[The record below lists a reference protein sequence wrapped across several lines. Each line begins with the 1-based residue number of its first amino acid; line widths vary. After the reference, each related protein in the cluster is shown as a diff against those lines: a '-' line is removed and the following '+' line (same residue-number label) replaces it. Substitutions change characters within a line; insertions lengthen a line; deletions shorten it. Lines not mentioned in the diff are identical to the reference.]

1 MPDLTKKCFKNDICK
16 ECISRNIKKYGKFE
30 ITCDGI
36 ETEKDVNL
44 AIKEGLTE
52 EEARWLFDPAY
63 FFEKVYGHKP
73 RWYQHRILYCT
84 ARQLAGRQC
93 RQTGKTLLFMYKILH
108 YVQTNKNKT
117 VLVLAP
123 RENQVKKIWDEY
135 ILRDAVNRSDTIK
148 ASVTG
153 KVMSPYYQITF
164 DNGSKII
171 LMIAGPGAR
180 GQSADWVYIDE
191 AAMISS
197 DMLSDI
203 LMTIAGKGADDATIL
218 MTSTPMGR
226 GNVFYDACKTNSE
239 FNEYHVSIHE
249 VEEMKNQIPK
259 FKKLLGDTGFIQECE
274 AEFPD
279 ASGGPFNYKG
289 IDLSKYAYEYEN
301 ATKEP
306 GWLYFGGVDW
316 NGPNI
321 GTYFYVVAFNPET
334 YHIKVVDKAVV
345 SSAVWNSTVAKQKF
359 IELNRKW
366 NPKHWMTDFGY
377 GHCLDPNTKITTING
392 IKKIKDINIG
402 DYVLTH
408 SNCFKKVINKFTPNI
423 EKKTYTIVPMNHEAI
438 IASEDHRFLIKRLN
452 NRFKSKQEELLLEPK
467 WVKVKDINKE
477 VDFVAVPKLLT
488 TNRST
493 KIIDLYD
500 FLKDDIQNL
509 KYDDKYIWLNNSYSK
524 LKGFSLKKIAES
536 CNSSTATI
544 TRIRRKFFNGTFDYT
559 KNEKLIVDKYSDI
572 IFQESPIIKV
582 NRYIDILD
590 KDFLNFIGFFIAEG
604 NLSHKGIEITQYE
617 SNLGKSDFYNKM
629 EKFSKILNL
638 EYNIYKTKIDVD
650 NLGIVKKTNNEFKY
664 RGFFFGEI
672 INKLMIKLTGKICD
686 KKIIHNEILF
696 SGGNL
701 LELVNGICR
710 GDGHT
715 YINSSNARVNSI
727 TTTSPD
733 IAYQIRDILI
743 SNGILPSLKSYD
755 SEGYKTQYIV
765 SYIDYKEED
774 RRHNR
779 SYVDSEKYLYV
790 PIVKIDEKEITQ
802 DLLDI
807 TVEDDHSFIANGV
820 ITHNSINEELK
831 YWSTYKLAPDI
842 PGNHPDAMLK
852 HTIEPVDFGSW
863 TEIKDPFTGEEL
875 KKTTKSFIVS
885 QVSRLFEPFG
895 DSVSITISET
905 DNELIK
911 SLENYK
917 LLQITDKGVEKYG
930 FDKKDDIED
939 HCLDSFSLAVYGI
952 VKHYSELFEQIFLIS
967 VPIDARSILRP
978 VSDIDVNTIPHGS
991 NIILIT
997 DNSPEPI
1004 ELDGSKIKDIEDEAI
1019 LPIIARTFNKNIVE
1033 SRPTL
1038 NSIMKRRNSYVISR
1052 SLNI

>member
-1 MPDLTKKCFKNDICK
+1 MPDFTRKCFKNDICK
-16 ECISRNIKKYGKFE
+16 ACIKNQMAKYGKFD
-30 ITCDGI
+30 IVCDGI
-36 ETEKDVNL
+36 TVEEDVNL
-44 AIKEGLTE
+44 GIKEGLTE
-52 EEARWLFDPAY
+52 EEAKWLFDPAY

-377 GHCLDPNTKITTING
+377 GH
-392 IKKIKDINIG
+392 
-402 DYVLTH
+402 
-408 SNCFKKVINKFTPNI
+408 
-423 EKKTYTIVPMNHEAI
+423 
-438 IASEDHRFLIKRLN
+438 
-452 NRFKSKQEELLLEPK
+452 
-467 WVKVKDINKE
+467 
-477 VDFVAVPKLLT
+477 
-488 TNRST
+488 
-493 KIIDLYD
+493 
-500 FLKDDIQNL
+500 
-509 KYDDKYIWLNNSYSK
+509 
-524 LKGFSLKKIAES
+524 
-536 CNSSTATI
+536 
-544 TRIRRKFFNGTFDYT
+544 
-559 KNEKLIVDKYSDI
+559 
-572 IFQESPIIKV
+572 
-582 NRYIDILD
+582 
-590 KDFLNFIGFFIAEG
+590 
-604 NLSHKGIEITQYE
+604 
-617 SNLGKSDFYNKM
+617 
-629 EKFSKILNL
+629 
-638 EYNIYKTKIDVD
+638 
-650 NLGIVKKTNNEFKY
+650 
-664 RGFFFGEI
+664 
-672 INKLMIKLTGKICD
+672 
-686 KKIIHNEILF
+686 
-696 SGGNL
+696 
-701 LELVNGICR
+701 
-710 GDGHT
+710 
-715 YINSSNARVNSI
+715 
-727 TTTSPD
+727 
-733 IAYQIRDILI
+733 
-743 SNGILPSLKSYD
+743 
-755 SEGYKTQYIV
+755 
-765 SYIDYKEED
+765 
-774 RRHNR
+774 
-779 SYVDSEKYLYV
+779 
-790 PIVKIDEKEITQ
+790 
-802 DLLDI
+802 
-807 TVEDDHSFIANGV
+807 
-820 ITHNSINEELK
+820 SINEELK